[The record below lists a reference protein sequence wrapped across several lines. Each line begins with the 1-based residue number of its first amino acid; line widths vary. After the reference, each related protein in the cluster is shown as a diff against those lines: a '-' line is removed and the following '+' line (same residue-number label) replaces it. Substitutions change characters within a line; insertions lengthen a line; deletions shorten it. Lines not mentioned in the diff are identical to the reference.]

1 MTGVKELVTAASAGI
16 ENLAPADVAAELEY
30 THVLLVDV
38 REPAETA
45 YGTIPGA
52 VLVPRGLLEF
62 YADSST
68 HRHLDGFVP
77 CRRVILYC
85 NAGSRSALAAR
96 SLQELG
102 YREVAHL
109 RGGFNAWIGEG
120 RPTTAPHPTPHSTR
134 RPS

>member
-1 MTGVKELVTAASAGI
+1 MTGVKELVTAARAGI
-16 ENLAPADVAAELEY
+16 ENLAPADVAAELESADA
-30 THVLLVDV
+30 LLVDV

-62 YADSST
+62 RADSAT
-68 HRHLDGFVP
+68 RHHLDGFVP
-77 CRRVILYC
+77 DRRVILYC

-102 YREVAHL
+102 YRDVAHL
-109 RGGFNAWIGEG
+109 HGGFNAWMAEG
-120 RPTTAPHPTPHSTR
+120 RPMTDPTPAR
-134 RPS
+134 